1 MFLEIRHLR
10 TLRAIAESDSLAT
23 AAEQLH
29 LTQSALSHQ
38 IKAIEE
44 YYGLKLFS
52 RRSRPMQPTEAGRR
66 LLETADQV
74 IPRIEQLDRS
84 LRQLSGG
91 DSGRLFLA
99 LECHSCFTW
108 LLPTLEAFRQ
118 QWPRVDTDLTLAH
131 SFDSIEALTRGA
143 VDAVISSDPIED
155 PALIYEP
162 LFGYEV
168 VLALPPDHALL
179 RERHVTAQ
187 MLAEE
192 TVITYPVERQRLDI
206 FRRFMDPA
214 GITPQATRSSELT
227 AMIAQWVA
235 GGRGVAALPAWAIQD
250 EIDRGI
256 IQTRP
261 LGPDGMHSTLYLALR
276 RGEHELAFVEAFTD
290 TARRLAQQAL
300 GRITPF
306 DAVHATSRG
315 SAHLR

>member
-38 IKAIEE
+38 IRAIEE

-66 LLETADQV
+66 LLDTANDV

-84 LRQLSGG
+84 LRQLAGG
-91 DSGRLFLA
+91 DRGRLYLA

-118 QWPRVDTDLTLAH
+118 QWPNVDIDLTLAH
-131 SFDSIEALTRGA
+131 SFDAFEALGRGA
-143 VDAVISSDPIED
+143 VDAVICSDPVDD
-155 PALIYEP
+155 PTLAFEP

-168 VLALPPDHALL
+168 VLALPPTHRL
-179 RERHVTAQ
+179 AQ
-187 MLAEE
+187 ESHITPEMLADE
-192 TVITYPVERQRLDI
+192 TVITYPVDRQRLDI
-206 FRRFMDPA
+206 FRGFLDPA
-214 GITPQATRSSELT
+214 GITPQVTRSSELT

-235 GGRGVAALPAWAIQD
+235 CGRGVAALPVWAIQD
-250 EIDRGI
+250 EITRGSLT
-256 IQTRP
+256 TRP
-261 LGPDGMHSTLYLALR
+261 LGPEGMHATLYLALR
-276 RGEHELAFVEAFTD
+276 HGEHELAFVEAFID

-300 GRITPF
+300 GRIVPIQS
-306 DAVHATSRG
+306 DSN
-315 SAHLR
+315 